1 MAIKLKRVYDSP
13 NKSDGMRILVERL
26 WPRGLSK
33 DKANVDLWV
42 KELAPSTSLRK
53 WFDHDPKKWKEFRS
67 CYFKEIGK
75 LNEEV
80 EGLLEH
86 VRRSKV
92 TFVFA
97 SREEKLDNAVA
108 LKEFTEKLL

>member
-1 MAIKLKRVYDSP
+1 MAIQLKRVYDSP

-33 DKANVDLWV
+33 DKAKVDLWV

-67 CYFKEIGK
+67 RYFKEIGK
-75 LNEEV
+75 LDEEV

-86 VRRSKV
+86 VRRGKV

-97 SREEKLDNAVA
+97 SREEKLNNTVA
-108 LKEFTEKLL
+108 LKEFIEKHL